1 MNYQAEEFIGAVFRI
16 QAVLENMSRPG
27 APMAHLP
34 VRWSPM
40 SRDRMHWP
48 SLLSHHRLGGPPAAG
63 AGPRSE
69 FQRDFDR
76 IVFSSAF
83 RRLQDKT
90 QVFPLAKNDYVR
102 TRLTHSLE
110 VASVGRTLGVLAGD
124 HVIRQHPDISNT
136 GYTAG
141 DFGAVVAAACLAHDI
156 GNPPFG
162 HAGES
167 AIQSWFT
174 FSRLGRSVLTRLAPE
189 ERADFERF
197 EGNAQSFRILARL
210 GMPDNEGGMQLTCAT
225 LGAVAKYP
233 RSARLPF
240 PAPAGISG
248 KKHNFFHADRER
260 FDAVAQATGLIRRRA
275 DTYCWCRHPLAFLV
289 EAADDIS
296 YCVIDVEDAFRA
308 GEVTYAEIEPL
319 YRGIVADPA
328 AWQKAGAISTDEKRV
343 EYLRARTI
351 DALVMEAADAFAAR
365 AEAMLAGAFDEELI
379 ALIPHAQALEAFR
392 ALARDRVY
400 QSAVVLNLQ
409 SPGAAILGDLLDAFV
424 GAVEAGASGSSP
436 PSARAILGILPGQFL
451 SADGRPAADL
461 YARVLGITDFVSG
474 MTDSYAVAVVEKLRA
489 LEGPP

>member
-1 MNYQAEEFIGAVFRI
+1 
-16 QAVLENMSRPG
+16 
-27 APMAHLP
+27 MA
-34 VRWSPM
+34 RQ
-40 SRDRMHWP
+40 RMHWL
-48 SLLSHHRLGGPPAAG
+48 SLLSHHRLGGPPVTG
-63 AGPRSE
+63 VGPRSE

-110 VASVGRTLGVLAGD
+110 VASVGRSLGVLAGD
-124 HVIRQHPDISNT
+124 HVLRAHPEISKT

-141 DFGAVVAAACLAHDI
+141 DFGAIVAAACLAHDV

-167 AIQSWFT
+167 AIQSWFNT
-174 FSRLGRSVLTRLAPE
+174 SQLGRSVLVRLAPE

-197 EGNAQSFRILARL
+197 EGNAQTFRILARL

-233 RSARLPF
+233 RSAHLPF

-260 FDAVAQATGLIRRRA
+260 FDAVAKATGLIRRRA
-275 DTYCWCRHPLAFLV
+275 GAYCWCRHPLAFLV

-319 YRGIVADPA
+319 YRGIAADQA
-328 AWQKAGAISTDEKRV
+328 AWEKARAISSDEKRV

-351 DALVMEAADAFAAR
+351 DALVMEAADAFAVR
-365 AEAMLAGAFDEELI
+365 EEAMIAGEFDDELI

-409 SPGAAILGDLLDAFV
+409 SPGAAILGELLDAFV
-424 GAVEAGASGSSP
+424 GAVEAAVAGSSLP
-436 PSARAILGILPGQFL
+436 RTREILGLLPGQFL
-451 SADGRPAADL
+451 SIGGRPATDL

-474 MTDSYAVAVVEKLRA
+474 MTDSYAVAVAAKLRA
-489 LEGPP
+489 LEGRP

>member
-1 MNYQAEEFIGAVFRI
+1 
-16 QAVLENMSRPG
+16 
-27 APMAHLP
+27 
-34 VRWSPM
+34 M

-83 RRLQDKT
+83 RRMQDKT

-124 HVIRQHPDISNT
+124 HVLRKHPEMSAT
-136 GYTAG
+136 GYTAS

-167 AIQSWFT
+167 AIQSWFEA
-174 FSRLGRSVLTRLAPE
+174 SQLGRSVLARLAAE
-189 ERADFERF
+189 QRADFERF
-197 EGNAQSFRILARL
+197 EGNAQTFRILARL
-210 GMPDNEGGMQLTCAT
+210 GMPDNAGGMQLTCAT
-225 LGAVAKYP
+225 LAAVAKYP
-233 RSARLPF
+233 RAAQLPF
-240 PAPAGISG
+240 PAPRGVSA

-260 FDAVAQATGLIRRRA
+260 FEAVAQATGMIRRDA
-275 DTYCWCRHPLAFLV
+275 NSYCWCRHPLAFLV

-308 GEVTYAEIEPL
+308 GEMRYAEIEPL
-319 YRGIVADPA
+319 YRGVVTDPA
-328 AWQKAGAISTDEKRV
+328 AWSKAAAISTDEKRV
-343 EYLRARTI
+343 EYLRARSI
-351 DALVMEAADAFAAR
+351 DALVTEAAEAYTAR
-365 AEAMLAGAFDEELI
+365 EQAMLEGGFDEELV
-379 ALIPHAQALEAFR
+379 ALIPHARALEDFR

-409 SPGAAILGDLLDAFV
+409 SPGAAILGELLDAFV
-424 GAVEAGASGSSP
+424 GAVEAAVAGAP
-436 PSARAILGILPGQFL
+436 PPRARAILAILPGQFL

-474 MTDSYAVAVVEKLRA
+474 MTDSYAVAIATK
-489 LEGPP
+489 LEGL

>member
-1 MNYQAEEFIGAVFRI
+1 
-16 QAVLENMSRPG
+16 MSRHP
-27 APMAHLP
+27 
-34 VRWSPM
+34 
-40 SRDRMHWP
+40 MHWP
-48 SLLSHHRLGGPPAAG
+48 PLLSHHRLGGAPAAG

-110 VASVGRTLGVLAGD
+110 VASVGRSLGVLAGD
-124 HVIRQHPDISNT
+124 HVLRQHPDMSKA
-136 GYTAG
+136 GYAAG

-167 AIQSWFT
+167 AIQSWFNNAE
-174 FSRLGRSVLTRLAPE
+174 LGRSVLARLAPAQ
-189 ERADFERF
+189 RADFVRF
-197 EGNAQSFRILARL
+197 EGNAQTFRILARL
-210 GMPDNEGGMQLTCAT
+210 GMPDNAGGMQLTCAT

-233 RSARLPF
+233 RPAHLPF

-275 DTYCWCRHPLAFLV
+275 GAACWCRHPLAFLV
-289 EAADDIS
+289 EAADDIC

-308 GEVTYAEIEPL
+308 GEVSYAEIEPL

-328 AWQKAGAISTDEKRV
+328 AWNKAGAIATDEKRV

-351 DALVMEAADAFAAR
+351 DALVAEAADAFAAR
-365 AEAMLAGAFDEELI
+365 EEAMLAGAFDEELI
-379 ALIPHAQALEAFR
+379 ALIPHARSLEAFR
-392 ALARDRVY
+392 ALARARVY
-400 QSAVVLNLQ
+400 QSALVLNLQ
-409 SPGAAILGDLLDAFV
+409 SPGAAILGSLLDAFV
-424 GAVEAGASGSSP
+424 GAGEAAAAGASLIH
-436 PSARAILGILPGQFL
+436 ARAILGFLPGQLL
-451 SADGRPAADL
+451 SADGRPAAGL
-461 YARVLGITDFVSG
+461 YARVLAITDFVSG
-474 MTDSYAVAVVEKLRA
+474 MTDSYAVAVAAKLGA
-489 LEGPP
+489 LE

>member
-1 MNYQAEEFIGAVFRI
+1 
-16 QAVLENMSRPG
+16 MS
-27 APMAHLP
+27 
-34 VRWSPM
+34 

-63 AGPRSE
+63 GGPRSE

-110 VASVGRTLGVLAGD
+110 VASVGRSLGVLAGD
-124 HVIRQHPDISNT
+124 HVLRAHPEMART
-136 GYTAG
+136 GYSAG

-167 AIQSWFT
+167 AIQAWFNA
-174 FSRLGRSVLTRLAPE
+174 SELGCSVLARLAPE
-189 ERADFERF
+189 ERADFARF
-197 EGNAQSFRILARL
+197 EGNAQTFRILARL
-210 GMPDNEGGMQLTCAT
+210 GMPDNAGGMQLTCAT
-225 LGAVAKYP
+225 LAAVAKYP
-233 RSARLPF
+233 RSAHLSF

-248 KKHNFFHADRER
+248 KKHNFVYADRER
-260 FDAVAQATGLIRRRA
+260 FAAAAQATGLIPRRA
-275 DTYCWCRHPLAFLV
+275 GASCWCRDPLAFLV

-308 GEVTYAEIEPL
+308 GEVRYAEIEPL
-319 YRGIVADPA
+319 YRGIVTDPA
-328 AWQKAGAISTDEKRV
+328 AWTKAGAIATDEKRV

-351 DALVMEAADAFAAR
+351 DALVTEAAEVFTAR
-365 AEAMLAGAFDEELI
+365 EEAMLAGAFDEELI
-379 ALIPHAQALEAFR
+379 ALIPHARSLEAFR

-409 SPGAAILGDLLDAFV
+409 SPGAAILGELLDAFV
-424 GAVEAGASGSSP
+424 GAVEAAAAGSP
-436 PSARAILGILPGQFL
+436 PPRARAIMGFLPGQFL
-451 SADGRPAADL
+451 SADGRPAAEL

-474 MTDSYAVAVVEKLRA
+474 MTDSYAVAVAAKLRA
-489 LEGPP
+489 LA

>member
-1 MNYQAEEFIGAVFRI
+1 
-16 QAVLENMSRPG
+16 
-27 APMAHLP
+27 
-34 VRWSPM
+34 M

-63 AGPRSE
+63 IGPRSE

-110 VASVGRTLGVLAGD
+110 VASVGRSLGVLAGD
-124 HVIRQHPDISNT
+124 HVLRQHPEISTT

-141 DFGAVVAAACLAHDI
+141 EFGAVVAAACLAHDI

-167 AIQSWFT
+167 AIQSWFKT
-174 FSRLGRSVLTRLAPE
+174 SELGRSMLLRLAAE

-197 EGNAQSFRILARL
+197 EGNAQTFRILARL

-225 LGAVAKYP
+225 LAAVAKYP
-233 RSARLPF
+233 RSAHLSF
-240 PAPAGISG
+240 TAPAGISG

-260 FDAVAQATGLIRRRA
+260 FAAVAHATGLLRRHA
-275 DTYCWCRHPLAFLV
+275 GATCWCRHPLAFLV

-308 GEVTYAEIEPL
+308 GEVSYAEIEPL
-319 YRGIVADPA
+319 YRGIVTDPA

-351 DALVMEAADAFAAR
+351 DALVTEAAEVFAAR
-365 AEAMLAGAFDEELI
+365 EEAMLAGALDEELI

-400 QSAVVLNLQ
+400 ESAVVLNLQ
-409 SPGAAILGDLLDAFV
+409 SPGAAILGELLDAYV
-424 GAVEAGASGSSP
+424 GAVEAAANGSTLP
-436 PSARAILGILPGQFL
+436 RVRATLDCLPGQFL
-451 SADGRPAADL
+451 SADGGPAADL
-461 YARVLGITDFVSG
+461 YARVLAITDFVSG
-474 MTDSYAVAVVEKLRA
+474 MTDSYAVAVAAKVRA
-489 LEGPP
+489 LEGRP